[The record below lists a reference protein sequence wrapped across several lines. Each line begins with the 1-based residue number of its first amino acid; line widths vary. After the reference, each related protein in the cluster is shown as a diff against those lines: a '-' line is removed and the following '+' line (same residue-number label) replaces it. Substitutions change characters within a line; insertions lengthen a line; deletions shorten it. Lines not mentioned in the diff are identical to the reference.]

1 MRYLRDKEFRMSV
14 LISACVAAI
23 TAAAGFFLIRQQAAM
38 AGFLLAVL
46 GCVLVIALW
55 LAFTLRRYR
64 RLEKLAADTDRMLH
78 GERDLNFTQYRE
90 GELEILANEL
100 SKLLNRLSEQADH
113 LQAEKV
119 YLSDSLADISHQLR
133 TPLTSLNLVLARLG
147 DRVTLQCAV
156 GRARRQNRRSVASS
170 STRPDSSRAASAGWW
185 RLCLKSP
192 GLTRVPRS
200 LYRNR

>member
-55 LAFTLRRYR
+55 LAFTLCRYR

-90 GELEILANEL
+90 GELEILA
-100 SKLLNRLSEQADH
+100 
-113 LQAEKV
+113 
-119 YLSDSLADISHQLR
+119 
-133 TPLTSLNLVLARLG
+133 
-147 DRVTLQCAV
+147 DRK
-156 GRARRQNRRSVASS
+156 SV
-170 STRPDSSRAASAGWW
+170 
-185 RLCLKSP
+185 
-192 GLTRVPRS
+192 V
-200 LYRNR
+200 